1 MTDQISYWVAASS
14 PAFAWFFIRAWRT
27 ISVFHFLNFYIQ
39 WKSISLLFH
48 GYLFNFVFQSHFQS
62 CVLLLSRF
70 MKFEDAYNCFIKFHV
85 SQQKNC
91 SYKMNIAL
99 ARTNRVKTFLA
110 LDPDLNFDWFSDLS
124 FEEKNLT
131 SALQVYWLCYS
142 WVLNSY

>member
-1 MTDQISYWVAASS
+1 MFD
-14 PAFAWFFIRAWRT
+14 
-27 ISVFHFLNFYIQ
+27 FLNFYIQ

-131 SALQVYWLCYS
+131 SALQVY
-142 WVLNSY
+142 